1 MAQGWMHGP
10 ERGGMLWL
18 MDGGCC
24 GRAEGRLLSTALPS
38 EHPAAGEIFL
48 RANATLCRIIG
59 SRPKSRMKL
68 YFKTVTRA
76 GKKKEKENESSTFPP
91 LQHAMYDF

>member
-59 SRPKSRMKL
+59 SRPKSGMKL

-76 GKKKEKENESSTFPP
+76 GKKKEKKNESSTFPP

>member
-1 MAQGWMHGP
+1 MHGP

-59 SRPKSRMKL
+59 SRPKSGMKL

-76 GKKKEKENESSTFPP
+76 GKRKEKKKRVLHLPP
-91 LQHAMYDF
+91 PATRNV